1 MLIKYRYFKFK
12 ADDYILKSRYAT
24 LFRKAKLLGPFIDK
38 FAEKFKLLLIK
49 SFLNESNIEKF
60 NIDYLKQIL
69 GMVINEDIYQK
80 HLILM
85 KMETVNEITQFL
97 RLFDECSKQYSH
109 RRFESLIKSQPFRF
123 LFVYFAE
130 TVEDSFF

>member
-1 MLIKYRYFKFK
+1 
-12 ADDYILKSRYAT
+12 
-24 LFRKAKLLGPFIDK
+24 
-38 FAEKFKLLLIK
+38 
-49 SFLNESNIEKF
+49 
-60 NIDYLKQIL
+60 
-69 GMVINEDIYQK
+69 MVINEDIYQK

-109 RRFESLIKSQPFRF
+109 KKFESLIKSQSFRF

-130 TVEDSFF
+130 TVEDSFFLNEILAIKSNLDVYKKAISQIKEIIIAK